1 MAKKDAS
8 TSTSKEIVPISA
20 DRGESP
26 VAKAILEFVSRIPES
41 DVPRVKGDAAEECRR
56 LAASAAQKAA
66 ITAGS
71 LALPPGPLGWLTV
84 LPELV
89 AIWRIQGQL
98 VSDIAAAYGKTPKLG
113 REQMLWCL
121 FRHTAAQAFRD
132 VAIRVGDRLVFR
144 TTATS
149 VLQRLAGRIGVSVS
163 KRAVGKGISR
173 WLPVVGALGVGAY
186 AYYDTGQ
193 VAKTAIDLFSGEVNI
208 DDDPDG
214 SEPGKKTRARAA
226 TDTTSTTA
234 TAGAGG
240 GAGTETGTGARTR
253 TGAGAERGSPARGNQ
268 ARSRTRSAGTRPAG
282 DSTAPETGRGK
293 ATAARKPGTAARKP
307 RTPPVGAGSAGDK
320 ATPKTATRKTTPA
333 ATRKR
338 ATTKKPVARKS
349 ATTKVTTASRP
360 AAKKATKTTTA
371 RRIPT
376 RKPAA
381 RKPKA
386 AT

>member
-8 TSTSKEIVPISA
+8 SSNSREIVPVSA

-41 DVPRVKGDAAEECRR
+41 DIPRIKGDAAEECRR

-66 ITAGS
+66 ITAGT

-193 VAKTAIDLFSGEVNI
+193 VAKTAIDLFSGEIHI
-208 DDDPDG
+208 DDDPDN
-214 SEPGKKTRARAA
+214 SKPGKKTPVGAHVGAHVEPHVGAGYAGDKPSAR
-226 TDTTSTTA
+226 TA
-234 TAGAGG
+234 T
-240 GAGTETGTGARTR
+240 TR
-253 TGAGAERGSPARGNQ
+253 
-268 ARSRTRSAGTRPAG
+268 
-282 DSTAPETGRGK
+282 K
-293 ATAARKPGTAARKP
+293 AAARKP
-307 RTPPVGAGSAGDK
+307 
-320 ATPKTATRKTTPA
+320 
-333 ATRKR
+333 
-338 ATTKKPVARKS
+338 
-349 ATTKVTTASRP
+349 ATTKVAKSATARP
-360 AAKKATKTTTA
+360 AAKRATKKATKKTPA
-371 RRIPT
+371 RRA
-376 RKPAA
+376 PAKKSA
-381 RKPKA
+381 SRSPKA

>member
-8 TSTSKEIVPISA
+8 SSNSREIVPVSA

-41 DVPRVKGDAAEECRR
+41 DIPRIKGDAAEECRR

-66 ITAGS
+66 ITAGT

-193 VAKTAIDLFSGEVNI
+193 VAKTAIDLFSGEIHI
-208 DDDPDG
+208 DDDPDN
-214 SEPGKKTRARAA
+214 SKPGKKTPV
-226 TDTTSTTA
+226 
-234 TAGAGG
+234 GAPV
-240 GAGTETGTGARTR
+240 GAH
-253 TGAGAERGSPARGNQ
+253 
-268 ARSRTRSAGTRPAG
+268 
-282 DSTAPETGRGK
+282 
-293 ATAARKPGTAARKP
+293 
-307 RTPPVGAGSAGDK
+307 VGAGSAGDK
-320 ATPKTATRKTTPA
+320 PSARTAT
-333 ATRKR
+333 TRK
-338 ATTKKPVARKS
+338 AAARKP
-349 ATTKVTTASRP
+349 ATTKVAKSATARP
-360 AAKKATKTTTA
+360 AAKRATKKATKKTPA
-371 RRIPT
+371 RRA
-376 RKPAA
+376 PAKKSA
-381 RKPKA
+381 SRSPKA

>member
-8 TSTSKEIVPISA
+8 STSQEIVPVSA

-26 VAKAILEFVSRIPES
+26 VARAILEFVSRIPDS

-56 LAASAAQKAA
+56 LASSAAQKAA

-193 VAKTAIDLFSGEVNI
+193 VAKTAIDLFSGEIHI
-208 DDDPDG
+208 DNDPDG
-214 SEPGKKTRARAA
+214 SEPGKKASVGAGSAA
-226 TDTTSTTA
+226 T
-234 TAGAGG
+234 
-240 GAGTETGTGARTR
+240 R
-253 TGAGAERGSPARGNQ
+253 
-268 ARSRTRSAGTRPAG
+268 
-282 DSTAPETGRGK
+282 
-293 ATAARKPGTAARKP
+293 
-307 RTPPVGAGSAGDK
+307 VGAGSAGDK
-320 ATPKTATRKTTPA
+320 PRTKSATRKTTPA

-338 ATTKKPVARKS
+338 ATTKKAVARK
-349 ATTKVTTASRP
+349 TA
-360 AAKKATKTTTA
+360 AAKAPKATRPVTKKTAKKTTA
-371 RRIPT
+371 RRAT
-376 RKPAA
+376 AKKTTA
-381 RKPKA
+381 RKPKT